1 MKLSYLQILP
11 ILLLFSCH
19 YISQERTNE
28 TKIRAVVVNPK
39 KTDFYIS
46 KDFFQQ
52 DVDTLILDADN
63 EVVKKIEI
71 SQEGLY
77 LLHLFPEFQT
87 IYLKPGD
94 SLSMHIN
101 VDEFDESLSFSGGL
115 GFENNLLIDLFLINE
130 KQNTLYFKNRS
141 VLTKKQLLKQIDSFA
156 LIKKDLLKEYDS
168 ELKNTSEKFK
178 KIIDLY
184 TKITAYSIKEDYISK
199 HPNEK
204 FSNKFLSHR
213 NILKEPIVDHSIINL
228 FSFVDA
234 YFRNTIHHK
243 NKSKEEVHQLLIEN
257 CNKKIYDKDFR
268 SVVLTRYCYEYISN
282 YKMSREDTIIKAYF
296 SLIKSDK
303 NRKYCKKLI
312 RKNMLLANNKKFPS
326 VKLIDKNGN
335 LILSDSLLKDKKT
348 IVSFWDLYWKKSFNS
363 NHKKIID
370 ITDNYTDLQVVVL
383 NKNFDE
389 FSVWQEAIPKQSNFN
404 YYQLMNE
411 KDISLLMPYS
421 YAQVYLL
428 INDTITGSML
438 NLYDVSF
445 TKKMKQSLN
454 R

>member
-213 NILKEPIVDHSIINL
+213 NILKEPIIDHSIINL

-445 TKKMKQSLN
+445 TEKMKQSLN

>member
-389 FSVWQEAIPKQSNFN
+389 FSLWQEAIPKQSNFN

>member
-213 NILKEPIVDHSIINL
+213 NILKEPIIDHSIINL
-228 FSFVDA
+228 FSFLDA